1 MLLSLVLSRILIR
14 TFGAR
19 LAASD
24 APPPNVLLAVNPV
37 ESAVPK
43 NPPVTPLQSADPKTR
58 HLKSFRICTSAKGWG
73 EGGKLLTSRGPFRTL
88 TFRPSRS
95 SIHQEHGMGTMGLA
109 LPWEHRIPPV
119 PRDRERRVE
128 PFREPAIPTGI
139 DPAAE
144 AARAEDSELADAC
157 QYGDLRAYERLYAL
171 QGARM
176 KNLARNLLGNALDAE
191 DAVQDTFLKVQRS
204 ISSFRGQ
211 SSFVTWTFRILVN
224 TCHDARRR
232 SVRRKEDASQE
243 VSEGFSSPPESRA
256 PGAHPSLRLA
266 LESAIATL
274 TQRQRD
280 VFLLYEVEG
289 FRHAEIAG
297 MLGITETVSK
307 NTLFYA
313 KKSLRQLLAPPRGSQ
328 LGGAE

>member
-1 MLLSLVLSRILIR
+1 M
-14 TFGAR
+14 A
-19 LAASD
+19 
-24 APPPNVLLAVNPV
+24 
-37 ESAVPK
+37 
-43 NPPVTPLQSADPKTR
+43 
-58 HLKSFRICTSAKGWG
+58 G
-73 EGGKLLTSRGPFRTL
+73 EGGKLLTSRGPPRTL
-88 TFRPSRS
+88 TFRPLRS

-128 PFREPAIPTGI
+128 PFREPAIPTGPVGL
-139 DPAAE
+139 DPVAE
-144 AARAEDSELADAC
+144 AARAEDSALAAAC
-157 QYGDLRAYERLYAL
+157 QRGDLRAYERLYAL

-176 KNLARNLLGNALDAE
+176 KNLARNLLGNSLDAE
-191 DAVQDTFLKVQRS
+191 DAVQETFLKVQRS
-204 ISSFRGQ
+204 IASFRGQ
-211 SSFVTWTFRILVN
+211 SSFVTWAFRILVN
-224 TCHDARRR
+224 TCHDARRKR
-232 SVRRKEDASQE
+232 VRRKEDANQE
-243 VSEGFSSPPESRA
+243 PSEGFAPPETRA
-256 PGAHPSLRLA
+256 PGSHPSLRLA
-266 LESAIATL
+266 LERAIDTL

-297 MLGITETVSK
+297 MLEISETVSK